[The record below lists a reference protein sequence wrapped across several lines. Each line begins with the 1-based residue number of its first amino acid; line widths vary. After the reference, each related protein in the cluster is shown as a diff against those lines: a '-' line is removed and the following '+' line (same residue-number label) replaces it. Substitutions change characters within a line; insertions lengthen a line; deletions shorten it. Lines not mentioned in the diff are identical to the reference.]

1 MSPSARLQQYLSR
14 FARDESGVMIAIAI
28 FFLLIMIAV
37 GGMGVDFM
45 RQELQRSR
53 MQSVLDRAV
62 LAAADKDQLLDPKDV
77 VDDYFRK
84 YDMLSYIDTVTVTG
98 DAGARTVNVTAHQDM
113 PTQFLRTLG
122 FPTLPIPISGEA
134 QEAVGD
140 AEISLVVDISGSMSQ
155 SSKMSQ
161 LRSAAS
167 EFVDTVLGSDD
178 YDKVSLSVVPYTSN
192 VNAGPEIM
200 SRMNVT
206 QVHGY
211 SHCIEFDDDDFSNT
225 TITTTQK
232 YIQGQHFEETSST
245 RSGIVN
251 PACPM
256 RSYERIQPFSHSTTT
271 LKSNINQLTSRANT
285 AIHLGMKWGVGLLD
299 PAFRPVVTD
308 MVSDGLIDAN
318 FLGRPMEYGESSK
331 NVILMTDGENV
342 NTIRLRPEV
351 YATPDMVYHWGY
363 RSFYETIYDAYSN
376 LRSQF
381 YYTRYTSTQADNL
394 LEDICD
400 AAKDNGIVVWT
411 IGFEVGNHG
420 AEVMRNCAS
429 SDSHFFRVDGIEIS
443 TAFRTIATQLVT
455 LKLTQ

>member
-14 FARDESGVMIAIAI
+14 FARDESGVMIVLALC
-28 FFLLIMIAV
+28 FLLIMITV

-62 LAAADKDQLLDPKDV
+62 LAAADKDQTLDPEAV

-84 YDMLSYIDTVTVTG
+84 YDMLSYVDTVTVTG
-98 DAGARTVNVTAHQDM
+98 EAGARTVHVVAHQDM
-113 PTQFLRTLG
+113 PTQFLRPLG
-122 FPTLPIPISGEA
+122 FPTLPIPIAGEA

-140 AEISLVVDISGSMSQ
+140 AEISLVLDISGSMRQ
-155 SSKMSQ
+155 GSKMSQ

-178 YDKVSLSVVPYTSN
+178 YNKISLSVVPYTSN
-192 VNAGPEIM
+192 VNAGPELM
-200 SRMNVT
+200 SRLNVT

-211 SHCIEFDDDDFSNT
+211 SHCIEFANADFST
-225 TITTTQK
+225 TAISTTQQ

-245 RSGIVN
+245 RNGIQN

-256 RSYERIQPFSHSTTT
+256 RSYERIQPFSHNATQ
-271 LKSNINQLTSRANT
+271 LKSNINQLTDRANT

-299 PAFRPVVTD
+299 PALRPAITD
-308 MVSDGLIDAN
+308 MVNDGLVEDF
-318 FLGRPMEYGESSK
+318 FLGRPMDYGESAK

-342 NTIRLRPEV
+342 DTIRLRPEV

-381 YYTRYTSTQADNL
+381 YYTRYSANEADNL
-394 LEDICD
+394 LYNVCD
-400 AAKDNGIVVWT
+400 AAKAKGIVVWT
-411 IGFEVGNHG
+411 IGFEVENHG
-420 AEVMRNCAS
+420 AQVMRNCAS